1 MIAIEASTI
10 TLPTQQPFLDVANTP
25 ITDSVATV
33 AKSHLALALI
43 AEEEGTEQQFL
54 NKAIAVSLNKEGK

>member
-1 MIAIEASTI
+1 
-10 TLPTQQPFLDVANTP
+10 
-25 ITDSVATV
+25 V
-33 AKSHLALALI
+33 AKSHLALALMI